1 LVVKSERP
9 ALTRGSLPDFLATD
23 EPFVAA
29 QPIIRRQGVRVGA
42 AARSA
47 ALAGCEKMRVLN

>member
-1 LVVKSERP
+1 
-9 ALTRGSLPDFLATD
+9 LPDFLATD

-47 ALAGCEKMRVLN
+47 ALAGYEKMRVLN